1 MNKSTIEIMRS
12 YMERTATT
20 DSGAEGKAFEVAL
33 RSYISRRETKQVKA
47 QGKVDI
53 RATAEG
59 VRYTC
64 EIKSACGEIET
75 ADKCQLILYAPVVDI
90 STPAENQ
97 AYVFTREQ
105 WREFLNGYEGRGK
118 FLREDSKRGHLH
130 IQSFYVSETIR
141 PKASKPIARYIREVC
156 EALPTVEEFF
166 AR

>member
-1 MNKSTIEIMRS
+1 MNRPTTDIMRD
-12 YMERTATT
+12 YMERTTT
-20 DSGAEGKAFEVAL
+20 ADSGAEGKAFEIAL
-33 RSYISRRETKQVKA
+33 RSYISKREVFTVKA
-47 QGKVDI
+47 QGKTDI
-53 RATAEG
+53 RATADG
-59 VRYTC
+59 TRYTC
-64 EIKSACGEIET
+64 EIKSACGEVET
-75 ADKCQLILYAPVVDI
+75 AEKCQLILYAPVVDI
-90 STPAENQ
+90 FAPAESQ

-141 PKASKPIARYIREVC
+141 PKASKPIARYIWEVC